1 MYYQVSSRAKK
12 EREKFYLYF
21 QTEAQAGEYDVPKC
35 AEVSQNFL
43 GNWTMYP
50 TQGTPSSM
58 CTHEITAHFTVAD
71 MAQRCDIR
79 KNPGCWGEDY
89 DKTHQVTFTKIPFSP
104 LNPGNQPDLCWGSL
118 PCAVLHQ
125 HGAFPCRHWQAAVCS
140 LPYLW
145 QNSPGLWV
153 TGTLFC
159 FSSDTISQVFD
170 ELGYLAI
177 PPCIWGTE
185 EVDMPFLLN
194 LSIFDSGGSNC
205 AGLPSFQREPD
216 FNQEEQ

>member
-1 MYYQVSSRAKK
+1 
-12 EREKFYLYF
+12 
-21 QTEAQAGEYDVPKC
+21 
-35 AEVSQNFL
+35 
-43 GNWTMYP
+43 MYP

-205 AGLPSFQREPD
+205 AGLPSFQRQPD
-216 FNQEEQ
+216 FNQAEQQHVHPLRRNGLLADERNSCKLANRCLKHELPEKL